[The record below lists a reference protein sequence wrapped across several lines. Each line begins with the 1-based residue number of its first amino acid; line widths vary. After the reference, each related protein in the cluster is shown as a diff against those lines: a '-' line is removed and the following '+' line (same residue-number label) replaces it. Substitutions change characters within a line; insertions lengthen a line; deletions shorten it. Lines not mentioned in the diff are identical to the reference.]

1 KLGRDFRGDPA
12 SALLEILDPEQNVRF
27 RDNYLDLPFDLSKVF
42 FITTANTLDTIPR
55 PLLDRMEV
63 LRLAGYSENEKLAI
77 ARRYLLPRQLQE
89 SGVDPSRCVL
99 PDETLMRII
108 QMYTREAGL
117 RQLERVIGR
126 VVRKAAVRFAQGE
139 TGVVTVV
146 PEELMEML
154 GPEPFRHEKARL
166 ETTSGVAAG
175 LAWTEVGGEVLYVEA
190 TILPGGS
197 GLTLT
202 GQLGAVMQESA
213 RAAQSYL
220 WANATKLGIEPDR
233 FREQGIHVHVPA
245 GAIPKDGPSAG
256 ITMATALASLYC
268 DKPVRSDTAMTGEIT
283 LKGLVLPIG
292 GVKEKVLAAHRAG
305 FTRVILPKE
314 NESNLRDI
322 PKDVREAAE
331 FVFVD
336 RIEDVL
342 REAIV
347 GQCMGEPESV
357 EKR

>member
-1 KLGRDFRGDPA
+1 
-12 SALLEILDPEQNVRF
+12 
-27 RDNYLDLPFDLSKVF
+27 
-42 FITTANTLDTIPR
+42 
-55 PLLDRMEV
+55 V

-89 SGVDPSRCVL
+89 SGVEPARCVI
-99 PDETLMRII
+99 PDETLMQLI
-108 QMYTREAGL
+108 QRYTREAGL

-126 VVRKAAVRFAQGE
+126 VVRKVAVRFATGE
-139 TGVVTVV
+139 AGVVTVTPDDLV
-146 PEELMEML
+146 EML
-154 GPEPFRHEKARL
+154 GPEPFRLEKARR
-166 ETTSGVAAG
+166 EMTPGVAAG

-190 TILPGGS
+190 TLLPGGS

-202 GQLGAVMQESA
+202 GQLGSVMQESA

-220 WANATKLGIEPDR
+220 WANARKLGIEPDR
-233 FREQGIHVHVPA
+233 FREQGVHIHVPA

-268 DKPVRSDTAMTGEIT
+268 EKPVRSDTAMTGEIT

-305 FTRVILPKE
+305 FKRVILPRE
-314 NESNLRDI
+314 NESNLRDL
-322 PKDVREAAE
+322 PEDVRGETE

-336 RIEDVL
+336 RIEEVL
-342 REAIV
+342 KEALV
-347 GQCMGEPESV
+347 GHCMTIEGEPESV
-357 EKR
+357 EKT

>member
-1 KLGRDFRGDPA
+1 M
-12 SALLEILDPEQNVRF
+12 LEILDPQQNDSF

-89 SGVDPSRCVL
+89 SGVDPARCAL

-108 QMYTREAGL
+108 GSYTREAGL

-126 VVRKAAVRFAQGE
+126 VVRKVAVRFAQGE
-139 TGVVTVV
+139 TGTVTVKPDDLV
-146 PEELMEML
+146 EML
-154 GPEPFRHEKARL
+154 GPEPFRLEKARR
-166 ETTSGVAAG
+166 EMTPGVAAG
-175 LAWTEVGGEVLYVEA
+175 LAWTEVGGDVLYVEA
-190 TILPGGS
+190 TLLPGGS

-202 GQLGAVMQESA
+202 GQLGSVMQESA

-220 WANATKLGIEPDR
+220 WANAKLLGIEPDR
-233 FREQGIHVHVPA
+233 FKDQGVHVHVPA

-256 ITMATALASLYC
+256 ITIATALASLYC
-268 DKPVRSDTAMTGEIT
+268 GKPVRTDTAMTGEIT

-292 GVKEKVLAAHRAG
+292 GLKEKVLAAHRAG
-305 FTRVILPKE
+305 FKRVILPRE
-314 NESNLRDI
+314 NEANLRDL
-322 PKDVREAAE
+322 PEDVRDATE
-331 FVFVD
+331 FIFVD

-342 REAIV
+342 RESVI
-347 GQCMGEPESV
+347 GHCMGERESV
-357 EKR
+357 EKA